1 MCEET
6 GDSFRKKVSQASSGR
21 KVLFVRDQKQCPA
34 ISDPLPLGHPF
45 QVEFYLLEACKKYS

>member
-45 QVEFYLLEACKKYS
+45 QVEFYVSD